1 MCPSGRLGSSSASP
15 HTSGIMLTPV
25 STNPARAGSPP
36 RRRDT
41 LATSQ
46 RASTVPSASW
56 RWATAG
62 RPWRPRSP
70 VCSPGL
76 RNSPRRR
83 SGIRPATTHA
93 ALLPGLGSLH
103 LSDALLQEPAHEP
116 PAGMLRRN
124 GGAGHYASTPVGEAR
139 LAWVGRYPFM
149 VSPGSI
155 GYRRSRGQNL
165 VRPPDLPVLQSR
177 PNVSATSWATSD
189 GFVAALMPASL
200 SASLLA
206 SAVLSPPETMAPA
219 CPMVLPSGAVKPA
232 M

>member
-1 MCPSGRLGSSSASP
+1 MP
-15 HTSGIMLTPV
+15 
-25 STNPARAGSPP
+25 RAGPP
-36 RRRDT
+36 PFGPK
-41 LATSQ
+41 AT
-46 RASTVPSASW
+46 W

-70 VCSPGL
+70 VYSPGS
-76 RNSPRRR
+76 RNSPRR
-83 SGIRPATTHA
+83 SGIRPATTQA
-93 ALLPGLGSLH
+93 AVLPGLGSLH
-103 LSDALLQEPAHEP
+103 LFDELLQEPAHEP
-116 PAGMLRRN
+116 PAGMLRRIS
-124 GGAGHYASTPVGEAR
+124 GAGHCASIPVGEAR
-139 LAWVGRYPFM
+139 LAWVGRCPFM

-165 VRPPDLPVLQSR
+165 DRPPDLPVLQSR